1 MLMASIV
8 ASMMMGGF
16 ILTITGDVGD
26 DDLTEASDDADV
38 GNDLYA
44 DDAIGGVGGLEGWGD
59 LLTDLMEDDSLYGG
73 PEAVNANVL
82 VPEGS
87 AGTDTGSL
95 DEDALLDA
103 DLASLLDDNITD
115 EMETLFGGP
124 WTTDGTE
131 VLVYDFVP
139 GEDELLLA
147 YDVGSAVPEIDLFG
161 DPAGNAL
168 VFADGHLAIKVMGA
182 DGMVLPD
189 DVHLVAE
196 EPDQNIASN
205 GATAAV

>member
-8 ASMMMGGF
+8 ASMMVGGI

-26 DDLTEASDDADV
+26 DDFMESSDGVDA

-44 DDAIGGVGGLEGWGD
+44 DDVTGGADGLEGWGD
-59 LLTDLMEDDSLYGG
+59 LLTDLMADDPLYDGS
-73 PEAVNANVL
+73 EAMNTKAFVS
-82 VPEGS
+82 EGS
-87 AGTDTGSL
+87 AGTPIGSS
-95 DEDALLDA
+95 DENAIFEYE
-103 DLASLLDDNITD
+103 LASTFDDD
-115 EMETLFGGP
+115 SASEMETLFGGP

-131 VLVYDFVP
+131 AVIYDFVP

-147 YDVGSAVPEIDLFG
+147 YDAGSEVPEIDLFG

-182 DGMVLPD
+182 DGMFLPD
-189 DVHLVAE
+189 DVHLVE
-196 EPDQNIASN
+196 ENFDKSA
-205 GATAAV
+205 

>member
-87 AGTDTGSL
+87 AGTDTSSL
-95 DEDALLDA
+95 DADALLDA
-103 DLASLLDDNITD
+103 DLASLLDDNITE

-147 YDVGSAVPEIDLFG
+147 YDAGSAVPEIDLFG

-196 EPDQNIASN
+196 EPDQNIDSN

>member
-44 DDAIGGVGGLEGWGD
+44 DDAISGVGGLEGWGD
-59 LLTDLMEDDSLYGG
+59 LLTDLMEDGSLYGG
-73 PEAVNANVL
+73 PEAVNANAL
-82 VPEGS
+82 VPEGP
-87 AGTDTGSL
+87 DMGSL
-95 DEDALLDA
+95 DEDALLDT
-103 DLASLLDDNITD
+103 DLASLLDDNITE

-124 WTTDGTE
+124 LTTDGTE

-139 GEDELLLA
+139 GEHELLLA
-147 YDVGSAVPEIDLFG
+147 YDAGSAVPAIDLFG

-205 GATAAV
+205 VATAAV

>member
-16 ILTITGDVGD
+16 VLTITGDVGD

-73 PEAVNANVL
+73 PEAVNSNAL
-82 VPEGS
+82 VPEGP
-87 AGTDTGSL
+87 DMGSL
-95 DEDALLDA
+95 DEDALLNS
-103 DLASLLDDNITD
+103 DLASLLDDNITE

-139 GEDELLLA
+139 ARTNCCWPMMLALPLLKLTSLA
-147 YDVGSAVPEIDLFG
+147 TRLETPSCSPMDIWPS
-161 DPAGNAL
+161 
-168 VFADGHLAIKVMGA
+168 K
-182 DGMVLPD
+182 
-189 DVHLVAE
+189 
-196 EPDQNIASN
+196 
-205 GATAAV
+205 

>member
-1 MLMASIV
+1 M
-8 ASMMMGGF
+8 
-16 ILTITGDVGD
+16 GD

-59 LLTDLMEDDSLYGG
+59 LLTDLMEDGSLYGG
-73 PEAVNANVL
+73 PEAVNANAL
-82 VPEGS
+82 VPEGP
-87 AGTDTGSL
+87 DMGSL
-95 DEDALLDA
+95 DEDALLDT
-103 DLASLLDDNITD
+103 DLASLLDDNITE

-147 YDVGSAVPEIDLFG
+147 YDAGSAVPEIDLFG

-196 EPDQNIASN
+196 EPEQNIASN
-205 GATAAV
+205 GATAVV